1 MTKRPYQP
9 ARETVRPDEL
19 DQYDRVIARQTNYGY
34 GREKG
39 TEAGP
44 HFGPL
49 LQAPVVA
56 DALSELGVYYRTRG
70 DTEGSFN
77 HTQREWADQV
87 IGKEMSL
94 SIMWGHML
102 DGIASGI
109 RPEAM
114 KALWEGRDWDLNR
127 EELMLTIY
135 IRQVVNG
142 TVTQQ
147 SYDAIEDLLG
157 VRGVVE
163 YSAWICH
170 LQTTAR
176 LMSAH
181 NPDMFR
187 DIRGAIEE
195 RLKAIMDG
203 TAELPPGPRV
213 PSKL

>member
-1 MTKRPYQP
+1 MSKRPFQP
-9 ARETVRPDEL
+9 SRESVRGDEL
-19 DQYDRVIARQTNYGY
+19 EYYDRVIARQNTYGY

-44 HFGPL
+44 HFGYL
-49 LQAPVVA
+49 LQAPYVA
-56 DALSELGVYYRTRG
+56 DALCELGAYYRGRG
-70 DTEGSFN
+70 ATEGSFS
-77 HTQREWADQV
+77 HAHREWADHV
-87 IGKEMSL
+87 IGKEISL
-94 SIMWGHML
+94 AIFWSHML
-102 DGIASGI
+102 DGVASGLRI
-109 RPEAM
+109 EAI